1 MVPLFVT
8 FCSQCWLVMLEMAPY
23 LLFGFALA
31 GLMSIWISPAWTER
45 HLGGRG
51 IGPVIK
57 ATLLG
62 VPLPLCSCSVIPV
75 VASMRRHGASRAAA
89 TLFLLSTPQT
99 GVDSIAVTYALLG
112 PVFAVF
118 RPIAAIVT
126 GLLGGTLV
134 LAAGN
139 GKSAEADA
147 PPECKDS
154 CCSGDRS
161 RPAWLRAV
169 QYGFVTLPRD
179 LVWPLLAGV
188 AIAGAI
194 SAGLPED
201 YIHEHLGAG
210 TASILVLMAAGIPLY
225 ICATASVPIAAGL
238 IHLGASPGAALAF
251 LIVGAATNPAA
262 VTTVWK
268 LLGRRTLVVY
278 LATVAL
284 SAFACGF
291 ALDGVY
297 RVLGQWL
304 PQIATAAGACAGHTV
319 EQFGLWSNVCAIVLL
334 AILLASRLPIRGKK
348 KPAAASNAAGDAH
361 FLLPARTSG
370 VTQLDKICLNRPCM
384 NCLQRQQSAPYLAS
398 ASLNQKRNGFRG
410 PPPAIAFLVP

>member
-1 MVPLFVT
+1 MLGHVID
-8 FCSQCWLVMLEMAPY
+8 FCTQCWLVMLEMSPY
-23 LLFGFALA
+23 LLIGFGLA

-89 TLFLLSTPQT
+89 TSFLLSTPQT
-99 GVDSIAVTYALLG
+99 GVDSIAVTLALLG

-118 RPIAAIVT
+118 RPIAAIIT
-126 GLLGGTLV
+126 GLLGGSLV

-139 GKSAEADA
+139 SGSAQSDA
-147 PPECKDS
+147 PPACTDS
-154 CCSGDRS
+154 CCSHDRP
-161 RPAWLRAV
+161 RPAWFRALH
-169 QYGFVTLPRD
+169 YGFVTLPRD

-194 SAGLPED
+194 SVALPKTF
-201 YIHEHLGAG
+201 IHEHLGTG

-238 IHLGASPGAALAF
+238 ISMGASQGAAMAF

-268 LLGRRTLVVY
+268 LLGRRTLAVY
-278 LATVAL
+278 LVTVAV
-284 SAFACGF
+284 SALACGF
-291 ALDGVY
+291 LLNAIIG
-297 RVLGQWL
+297 GFGSWL
-304 PQIATAAGACAGHTV
+304 PGAATGAACAGHTM
-319 EQFGLWSNVCAIVLL
+319 EQFSVWSNVCAVVLL
-334 AILLASRLPIRGKK
+334 AILFASKLPSPGKRK
-348 KPAAASNAAGDAH
+348 TSEPAKPAAEPHSCCQDEH
-361 FLLPARTSG
+361 PTLH
-370 VTQLDKICLNRPCM
+370 QLTK
-384 NCLQRQQSAPYLAS
+384 S
-398 ASLNQKRNGFRG
+398 
-410 PPPAIAFLVP
+410 V

>member
-1 MVPLFVT
+1 MIPLFVT

-51 IGPVIK
+51 IVPVIK

-89 TLFLLSTPQT
+89 TSFLLSTPQT

-126 GLLGGTLV
+126 GLLGGSLV

-139 GKSAEADA
+139 SKSAEPDV
-147 PPECKDS
+147 PPECTDS
-154 CCSGDRS
+154 CCSGDRA

-188 AIAGAI
+188 AIAAAI
-194 SAGLPED
+194 STALPEHF
-201 YIHEHLGAG
+201 IHEHLGTG

-225 ICATASVPIAAGL
+225 ICATASIPIAAGL
-238 IHLGASPGAALAF
+238 IHLGASQGAALAF

-268 LLGRRTLVVY
+268 LLGRRTLLVY
-278 LATVAL
+278 LTTVAL
-284 SAFACGF
+284 SSLACGF
-291 ALDGVY
+291 ALDGVF
-297 RVLGQWL
+297 RVLDQWL
-304 PQIATAAGACAGHTV
+304 PRIATAGGACAVHTV
-319 EQFGLWSNVCAIVLL
+319 EQFGIWSKLCAIVLL
-334 AILLASRLPIRGKK
+334 AVLLGSRLPRRRTLKPL
-348 KPAAASNAAGDAH
+348 PAASQAKDSHSCCQDEH
-361 FLLPARTSG
+361 PALH
-370 VTQLDKICLNRPCM
+370 QLTK
-384 NCLQRQQSAPYLAS
+384 S
-398 ASLNQKRNGFRG
+398 
-410 PPPAIAFLVP
+410 V

>member
-1 MVPLFVT
+1 MLGLT
-8 FCSQCWLVMLEMAPY
+8 IDFCSQCWLVMLEMAPY

-89 TLFLLSTPQT
+89 TSFLLSTPQT

-126 GLLGGTLV
+126 GLLGGSLV

-139 GKSAEADA
+139 SKSAQADA
-147 PPECKDS
+147 PPECMDS
-154 CCSGDRS
+154 CCSGDRA
-161 RPAWLRAV
+161 RPAWLRALH
-169 QYGFVTLPRD
+169 YGFVTLPRD

-194 SAGLPED
+194 STALPEHF
-201 YIHEHLGAG
+201 IHEHLGTG

-225 ICATASVPIAAGL
+225 ICATASIPIAAGL
-238 IHLGASPGAALAF
+238 IRLGASPGAALAF

-268 LLGRRTLVVY
+268 LLGRRTTVVY
-278 LATVAL
+278 LVTVAI
-284 SAFACGF
+284 SALGCG
-291 ALDGVY
+291 LLLN
-297 RVLGQWL
+297 VLGNWL
-304 PQIATAAGACAGHTV
+304 PAAAASGAACAGHTV
-319 EQFGLWSNVCAIVLL
+319 EQFGIWSNLCAVALL
-334 AILLASRLPIRGKK
+334 AILLGSRLPARGKSK
-348 KPAAASNAAGDAH
+348 PAEASKPAADSHSCCQGEHAALH
-361 FLLPARTSG
+361 
-370 VTQLDKICLNRPCM
+370 QLTK
-384 NCLQRQQSAPYLAS
+384 S
-398 ASLNQKRNGFRG
+398 
-410 PPPAIAFLVP
+410 V

>member
-1 MVPLFVT
+1 MVSLT
-8 FCSQCWLVMLEMAPY
+8 IDFCSQCWLVMLEMAPY
-23 LLFGFALA
+23 LLLGFALA

-89 TLFLLSTPQT
+89 TSFLLSTPQT

-118 RPIAAIVT
+118 RPIAAIIT
-126 GLLGGTLV
+126 GLLGGSLV

-139 GKSAEADA
+139 GKSADSDA
-147 PPECKDS
+147 PPECTDS
-154 CCSGDRS
+154 CCSSDRA
-161 RPAWLRAV
+161 RPAWLRALH
-169 QYGFVTLPRD
+169 YGFVTLPRD
-179 LVWPLLAGV
+179 LAWPLLAGV

-194 SAGLPED
+194 SIAVPD
-201 YIHEHLGAG
+201 KYIHEHLGTG

-238 IHLGASPGAALAF
+238 IRVGASPGAAMAF

-262 VTTVWK
+262 ITTVWK
-268 LLGRRTLVVY
+268 LLGRRTLAVY
-278 LATVAL
+278 LVTVAA
-284 SAFACGF
+284 SALVCGLLLNAVF
-291 ALDGVY
+291 SG
-297 RVLGQWL
+297 LGSWL
-304 PQIATAAGACAGHTV
+304 PEAATGAACAGHTV
-319 EQFGLWSNVCAIVLL
+319 EQFGIWSNLFAVVLL
-334 AILLASRLPIRGKK
+334 AILLASRLP
-348 KPAAASNAAGDAH
+348 
-361 FLLPARTSG
+361 
-370 VTQLDKICLNRPCM
+370 
-384 NCLQRQQSAPYLAS
+384 
-398 ASLNQKRNGFRG
+398 FRG
-410 PPPAIAFLVP
+410 GKSHSEPVTAAEKTDSCCNGEHRELHQLTKIG